1 MATTFSLF
9 VAVLRGCAA
18 AFACFGASTFAT
30 SSMPLR
36 GVVVGVA
43 TSAAFALLA
52 EAWRGVA
59 AAFAFFAE
67 SAM

>member
-1 MATTFSLF
+1 MATTFSLL

-18 AFACFGASTFAT
+18 VFAFFGALTFAT
-30 SSMPLR
+30 SSMPVR
-36 GVVVGVA
+36 GVVVGFA
-43 TSAAFALLA
+43 TSVAFTLLA

-59 AAFAFFAE
+59 ATFAFFAE